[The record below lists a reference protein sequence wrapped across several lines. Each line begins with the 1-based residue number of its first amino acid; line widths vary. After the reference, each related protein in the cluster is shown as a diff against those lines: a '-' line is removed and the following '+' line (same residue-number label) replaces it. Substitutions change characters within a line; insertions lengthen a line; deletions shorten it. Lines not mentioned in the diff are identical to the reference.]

1 MQTNSTL
8 TMKRIATDWKQQ
20 ETTTTIGTY
29 DVWLEESA
37 VEKWMKEEGKGLVHV
52 IGKGTIIFLDD
63 IDLVDAIF
71 ELDSIRYDICDSG
84 KFLDQKGNFHHIE
97 AYYK

>member
-8 TMKRIATDWKQQ
+8 TIKKITTDWKQQ
-20 ETTTTIGTY
+20 ETTTTVGTY
-29 DVWLEESA
+29 AVWLEESA

-52 IGKGTIIFLDD
+52 IGKGMFILLTDV
-63 IDLVDAIF
+63 DLVDTFF
-71 ELDSIRYDICDSG
+71 ELASIRYDICDSG
-84 KFLDQKGNFHHIE
+84 KFLDRKGNFHHIE